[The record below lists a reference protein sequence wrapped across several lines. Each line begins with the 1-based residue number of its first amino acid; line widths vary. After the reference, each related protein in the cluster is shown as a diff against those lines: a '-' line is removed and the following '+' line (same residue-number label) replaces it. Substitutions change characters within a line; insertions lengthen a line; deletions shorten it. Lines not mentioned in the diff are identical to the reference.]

1 MPARRG
7 GHPAAAAVAATVA
20 MNATQVSMFTAPA
33 RLILAFTLLLWAPYA
48 RATVTLDEPGG
59 SAPRRTASSIISGVA
74 PHSAQTRRRRLLE
87 VSSSPLRHELPQ
99 LDDGGLHKAKPAVP
113 KPPKRWDVCVV
124 GAGLSGGVVAERLA
138 SVLDKSVLVIERRRH
153 IAGNCYDYAEEE
165 TGLRI
170 NLYGPHNF
178 HTNSEDAWKYINKF
192 GRWVHYRRRRCQ
204 RRQRHRLF
212 ARASWSHG
220 RLWAEQQIG
229 PCLSSWQQRTCSS
242 ASHHHLLLL
251 GTLRP
256 PGLCSGI

>member
-1 MPARRG
+1 MSRVLEHSHRFLQYGLGARTKLVPARRG

-48 RATVTLDEPGG
+48 RATVTLDEPDEHVVQRRG

-178 HTNSEDAWKYINKF
+178 HTNSEDAWKYNVLF
-192 GRWVHYRRRRCQ
+192 G
-204 RRQRHRLF
+204 
-212 ARASWSHG
+212 
-220 RLWAEQQIG
+220 
-229 PCLSSWQQRTCSS
+229 
-242 ASHHHLLLL
+242 
-251 GTLRP
+251 
-256 PGLCSGI
+256 